1 MLMVCFLNCEYK
13 IVTFYQN
20 ICHNGWLHI
29 ENIMYC
35 RKIQKLKEQQP
46 GFYLNT
52 FVYGCFPPKIQFLYC
67 LRSSVTL
74 WGGPM
79 VDTKAEI
86 SEA

>member
-1 MLMVCFLNCEYK
+1 
-13 IVTFYQN
+13 
-20 ICHNGWLHI
+20 
-29 ENIMYC
+29 MYC

-67 LRSSVTL
+67 LRSLVTL